1 MVRSEMTAIKKNPK
15 KRRPGA
21 GRPTV
26 MTPEVVS
33 KLEMAFSVGGNDT
46 EACAHAGISRE
57 TYYAHRKADAAFSDK
72 IDALKEKLPLKAKA
86 ELAKLV
92 QAGEPMTVK
101 WYLERKRRNEFG
113 TRQEIDVTTGGDK
126 IEPTRII
133 FERTRERTESDA

>member
-1 MVRSEMTAIKKNPK
+1 
-15 KRRPGA
+15 
-21 GRPTV
+21 
-26 MTPEVVS
+26 
-33 KLEMAFSVGGNDT
+33 
-46 EACAHAGISRE
+46 
-57 TYYAHRKADAAFSDK
+57 
-72 IDALKEKLPLKAKA
+72 
-86 ELAKLV
+86 V